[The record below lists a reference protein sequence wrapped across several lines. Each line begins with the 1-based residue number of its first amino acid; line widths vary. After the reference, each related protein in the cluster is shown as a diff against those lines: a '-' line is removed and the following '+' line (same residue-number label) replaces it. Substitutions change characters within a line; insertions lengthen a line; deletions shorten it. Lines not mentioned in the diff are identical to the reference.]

1 MGVEI
6 KIIDNTVD
14 GTKRA
19 QLLLESD
26 NNFTSVINVQ
36 AGRRVN
42 IGIKV
47 GLAISDI
54 LSAAAFS
61 APISVI
67 TSVFSGTVTLQRR
80 MNNETEDY
88 EWRDVAEWAIS
99 SSAAEEGGSENIT
112 VTGEAETVQYRAG
125 IKTTEYTGGVGHL
138 RIGTS

>member
-1 MGVEI
+1 MGLEI
-6 KIIDNTVD
+6 KVIDTTID

-42 IGIKV
+42 VGIVV
-47 GLAISDI
+47 GTQISDI

-61 APISVI
+61 TTISQL

-80 MNNETEDY
+80 MNNETEFY
-88 EWRDVAEWAIS
+88 EWRDVSEWAINS
-99 SSAAEEGGSENIT
+99 TAAGEGGSENIT
-112 VTGEAETVQYRAG
+112 AYEEPENCQYRAG
-125 IKTTEYTGGVGHL
+125 IKETDYTAGVGHL